1 MTYLKASLIVFGVIA
16 VVLPFL
22 LWQIQRACKAEQAK
36 NQAVED
42 RDPHWGTD
50 DAVQDALELL
60 WDMPAYD
67 RAAAAISE
75 GLANLFE
82 QLGPP
87 PANEDDDHTTTN
99 PTGES

>member
-22 LWQIQRACKAEQAK
+22 LWQIQRACKAEQQK
-36 NQAVED
+36 N
-42 RDPHWGTD
+42 TD

-99 PTGES
+99 PTGD